1 MSDGNRSL
9 SACLRC
15 RRQKLKCGG
24 PSKIPCQRC
33 RVSNAECVFVPPRA
47 AQPVSAGSDI
57 ETKTA
62 LLQRRLDLVEREL
75 RLEIENLRA
84 EVAGSSHNSN
94 TGFSPTL
101 QSQREPATLPVAET
115 YTSSSSTDSPIVT
128 TEIEWDELYEFFFTN
143 CRTVVSVIDDQLY
156 SPAETVKNHPFMSA
170 VICAIASRAVRPAK
184 YQEYV
189 ATIDK
194 LIMHTFQG
202 PVPDLL
208 ALQAMIVFVTWTGRT
223 RLIGYIV
230 SVATELKLHEAAII
244 IGDQE
249 TEYTPDLVGRAR
261 TWFTLCCLDLQ
272 TNISRPFV
280 INNMRDYLP
289 YAKYIAMSPY
299 HRPVDDR
306 IRAYIKGFT
315 ITGDLK
321 RQLKSSQLMAKPLL
335 QEVVDLFTSSDELV
349 DQWFHE
355 INNNIHP
362 LYQTFPERQDRNRLL
377 MPFAFMKLYINGLAL
392 QGVGSAEDLSSDPA
406 RIEFIRRALD
416 SASLM
421 IQTQYESHEFRR
433 SFHYTMDYFCTPTY
447 YAISFIFKALPLAYN
462 FVDSQRLLARVRQAA
477 QMFQQGGSLDA
488 ANELRQ
494 SVDRIGAL
502 TQTALSPESLEN
514 PGAEIPLNVLFDI
527 PSFIDEMAWDDDFPT
542 LGMFPSV

>member
-1 MSDGNRSL
+1 MIMSDGN
-9 SACLRC
+9 SA
-15 RRQKLKCGG
+15 
-24 PSKIPCQRC
+24 
-33 RVSNAECVFVPPRA
+33 
-47 AQPVSAGSDI
+47 
-57 ETKTA
+57 KTA
-62 LLQRRLDLVEREL
+62 HLQRRLDLVEQEL

-84 EVAGSSHNSN
+84 EVAGASHNSDA
-94 TGFSPTL
+94 GFSQRL
-101 QSQREPATLPVAET
+101 LSQRRPTTLSVAET
-115 YTSSSSTDSPIVT
+115 DIPSSNIESSIIT
-128 TEIEWDELYEFFFTN
+128 TESEWDELYAFF
-143 CRTVVSVIDDQLY
+143 CAKCATVISVIDDQLY
-156 SPAETVKNHPFMSA
+156 SPSETIKNHPLMSA

-189 ATIDK
+189 ATVDK

-208 ALQAMIVFVTWTGRT
+208 GLQAMIVFATWTGRT
-223 RLIGYIV
+223 RLIGYIA
-230 SVATELKLHEAAII
+230 SVATELKLHEAAIL
-244 IGDQE
+244 IGDEE

-289 YAKYIAMSPY
+289 YAKYIAMSPH

-315 ITGDLK
+315 ITGNLK
-321 RQLKSSQLMAKPLL
+321 GQLKSSQLTAKPLL
-335 QEVVDLFTSSDELV
+335 QEVVDLFTSADEKV

-392 QGVGSAEDLSSDPA
+392 QGVGSVDELTSDPA
-406 RIEFIRRALD
+406 RVEFIQRALD
-416 SASLM
+416 SASLI
-421 IQTQYESHEFRR
+421 IQTQYESDEFKRA
-433 SFHYTMDYFCTPTY
+433 FQYTMDYFCTPTY

-477 QMFQQGGSLDA
+477 HMFQQAGAYDA

-494 SVDRIGAL
+494 GVDRIGAL
-502 TQTALSPESLEN
+502 TQTILSPESLDPEI
-514 PGAEIPLNVLFDI
+514 EIPLNALFDI

>member
-1 MSDGNRSL
+1 
-9 SACLRC
+9 
-15 RRQKLKCGG
+15 
-24 PSKIPCQRC
+24 
-33 RVSNAECVFVPPRA
+33 
-47 AQPVSAGSDI
+47 
-57 ETKTA
+57 
-62 LLQRRLDLVEREL
+62 
-75 RLEIENLRA
+75 
-84 EVAGSSHNSN
+84 
-94 TGFSPTL
+94 
-101 QSQREPATLPVAET
+101 
-115 YTSSSSTDSPIVT
+115 
-128 TEIEWDELYEFFFTN
+128 
-143 CRTVVSVIDDQLY
+143 
-156 SPAETVKNHPFMSA
+156 
-170 VICAIASRAVRPAK
+170 
-184 YQEYV
+184 
-189 ATIDK
+189 
-194 LIMHTFQG
+194 
-202 PVPDLL
+202 
-208 ALQAMIVFVTWTGRT
+208 
-223 RLIGYIV
+223 
-230 SVATELKLHEAAII
+230 
-244 IGDQE
+244 
-249 TEYTPDLVGRAR
+249 
-261 TWFTLCCLDLQ
+261 
-272 TNISRPFV
+272 
-280 INNMRDYLP
+280 
-289 YAKYIAMSPY
+289 MSPH

-321 RQLKSSQLMAKPLL
+321 RQLKSSQLTAKPLL

-355 INNNIHP
+355 INNNMHP

-416 SASLM
+416 SASLI

-433 SFHYTMDYFCTPTY
+433 SFYYTMDYFCTPTY

-494 SVDRIGAL
+494 GVDRIGAL
-502 TQTALSPESLEN
+502 TQTVLSPESLEN